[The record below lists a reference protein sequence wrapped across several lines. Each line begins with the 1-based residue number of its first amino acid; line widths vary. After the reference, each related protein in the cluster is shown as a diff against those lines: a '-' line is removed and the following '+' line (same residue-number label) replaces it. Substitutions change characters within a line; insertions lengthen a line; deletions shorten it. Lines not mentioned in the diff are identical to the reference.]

1 MHELSIV
8 CSIVDTATE
17 SAMRANAM
25 RVLKV
30 RLRVGALAGVVKDSL
45 LFCYDFSTR
54 DTILEG
60 SSLEIE
66 VLPVIIHC
74 AECKENRELPDIQR
88 FFCPV
93 CGTPSGDVR
102 QGQELE
108 IGSLEVEFPN

>member
-8 CSIVDTATE
+8 HSIVDVATE
-17 SAMRANAM
+17 SARKANAS

-30 RLRVGALAGVVKDSL
+30 NLRLGALSGVVEDSL
-45 LFCYDFSTR
+45 LFCYEFSTR
-54 DTILEG
+54 DTMLEG

-74 AECKENRELPDIQR
+74 SSCAADRELPDIQHFR
-88 FFCPV
+88 CPI

-102 QGQELE
+102 QGKELE
-108 IGSLEVEFPN
+108 IGSLEVELP